1 MQYKKIFFP
10 IGAGDDVKERIRGAL
25 LVAKHFNSHIEILA
39 CQLDPGVVYNMKMTL
54 RGGVLYDE
62 FLKAA
67 KAELGVE
74 HERNE
79 TIFHELCEELDVQ
92 ISDEPIEGKTTAKF
106 TTKSGKRSV
115 VVEQESKFCDMV
127 VAAVPLDGKI
137 TGTFEAAVLKSGKNV
152 IVIPRKL
159 TKFSAENIL
168 VSWTG
173 TPESSRAITSSLP
186 LLKEAKRVKCI
197 TSKAN
202 LGDQSEVSLKRL
214 DEYFALHGIN
224 ADFEVVGTFSV
235 PGEPLLKA
243 STDGNFDL
251 IVAARYAE
259 NGFREIFLGGT
270 TKYFLQ
276 NTTIP
281 VFM

>member
-39 CQLDPGVVYNMKMTL
+39 CQLDPSVVYNMKMTL
-54 RGGVLYDE
+54 RGGVLYEE

-67 KAELGVE
+67 KADLGLEHEQNEAIFNKLCAELGV
-74 HERNE
+74 R
-79 TIFHELCEELDVQ
+79 V
-92 ISDEPIEGKTTAKF
+92 SDTPLKDEASAKF
-106 TTKSGKRSV
+106 ITKSGKRSLI
-115 VVEQESKFCDMV
+115 VEQESKFCDMV

-152 IVIPRKL
+152 IAIPRKL

-202 LGDQSEVSLKRL
+202 LGDQSEASLKRL

-243 STDGNFDL
+243 ATDGNFDL

>member
-10 IGAGDDVKERIRGAL
+10 IGAGDDVKERIKGAL
-25 LVAKHFNSHIEILA
+25 LVAKYFSGHIEILA
-39 CQLDPGVVYNMKMTL
+39 CQLDPSVVYNMKMTL
-54 RGGVLYDE
+54 RGGVLYEE

-67 KAELGVE
+67 KADLGLEHEQNEAIFNKLCAELGV
-74 HERNE
+74 R
-79 TIFHELCEELDVQ
+79 V
-92 ISDEPIEGKTTAKF
+92 SDIPIKGEASAKF
-106 TTKSGKRSV
+106 ITKSGKRSLI
-115 VVEQESKFCDMV
+115 VEQESKFCDMV

-152 IVIPRKL
+152 IAIPRKL

-202 LGDQSEVSLKRL
+202 LGDQSEASLKRL

-243 STDGNFDL
+243 ATDGNFDL

-270 TKYFLQ
+270 TKSFLK